1 LAPDGKGVDSHLL
14 NLLIE
19 AAYAIGMGLFIG
31 LEREHSEGVADTDG
45 KPRELPMGA
54 RTFALLALV
63 GWTAALLGDQFSW
76 LPPLALAGV
85 AALVIAGFVT
95 RDTGPGLTTEVAALL
110 TFALGMLVHYERSL
124 AVALALATTALLIS
138 KPWLLAVMPRL
149 RRVDLTATLQLAIVL
164 AIVLP
169 LLPRTAVDPWGI
181 LRPREIGW
189 FVVLIAGISYVG
201 YVASRLWGEQRGAGV
216 AGLVGG
222 LASSTA
228 VTVAMAQAAR
238 RDASMIGSA
247 QLAVF
252 VANAMM
258 FGRVVV
264 VAAVIDRSVA
274 LRLAAPMGA
283 MGLAVL
289 GAALW
294 QWRQLRRDAPRS
306 GGSSSGALAGLKNP
320 FALLPAL
327 KWGAVL
333 VGVLLLA
340 AFAREYLGDRG
351 VVAVAAASGI
361 ADVDAITLTV
371 TRSVRLGE
379 LGVGVAALA
388 VTVAVMSNTLVKAGI
403 AVVAGGRDFGMP
415 VARVLVA
422 AAVLGVGSP

>member
-1 LAPDGKGVDSHLL
+1 MDSHLL

-63 GWTAALLGDQFSW
+63 GWTAALLGDQFTW
-76 LPPLALAGV
+76 LPPLALAAV
-85 AALVIAGFVT
+85 AALVTAGFVT

-110 TFALGMLVHYERSL
+110 TFGLGMLVHYERSL

-138 KPWLLAVMPRL
+138 KPWLLAVMPKL

-181 LRPREIGW
+181 LKPREIGW

-201 YVASRLWGEQRGAGV
+201 YVASRLWGEHRGAGV
-216 AGLVGG
+216 TGLVGG

-228 VTVAMAQAAR
+228 VTAAMAQAAR
-238 RDASMIGSA
+238 RDSSMTGSA

-252 VANAMM
+252 AANAMM

-264 VAAVIDRSVA
+264 VAAVIDRAVA

-283 MGLAVL
+283 MGLVVL
-289 GAALW
+289 AAALW
-294 QWRQLRRDAPRS
+294 QWRRLRTDAPRS
-306 GGSSSGALAGLKNP
+306 GDTSSSGALAGLKNP

-327 KWGAVL
+327 KWGAVM

-379 LGVGVAALA
+379 LGVDLAALA

-403 AVVAGGRDFGMP
+403 AVVAGGRGFGVP

-422 AAVLGVGSP
+422 AAVLGVGVALLV

>member
-1 LAPDGKGVDSHLL
+1 VDDRLL
-14 NLLIE
+14 TLLIE
-19 AAYAIGMGLFIG
+19 AAYAVGMGLFIG
-31 LEREHSEGVADTDG
+31 FEREHSEATVSADS

-63 GWTAALLGDQFSW
+63 GWTAALLGDH
-76 LPPLALAGV
+76 LPWVPALALAGV
-85 AALVIAGFVT
+85 AALVTAGFVT

-110 TFALGMLVHYERSL
+110 TFGLGMLAHYERPL

-138 KPWLLAVMPRL
+138 KPLLRAMLPKL

-164 AIVLP
+164 AVVLP
-169 LLPRTAVDPWGI
+169 LLPQTPVDPWGI

-201 YVASRLWGEQRGAGV
+201 YVASRLWGEHRGAGV

-222 LASSTA
+222 LTSSTA
-228 VTVAMAQAAR
+228 VTAAMAQVAR
-238 RDASMIGSA
+238 RSPSMVGSA

-274 LRLAAPMGA
+274 LRVAAPMGA

-289 GAALW
+289 AAALW
-294 QWRQLRRDAPRS
+294 QWRRLRADAQHLN
-306 GGSSSGALAGLKNP
+306 GNGSSEALAGLKNP
-320 FALLPAL
+320 FALVPAL
-327 KWGAVL
+327 KWGL
-333 VGVLLLA
+333 VMVAVLLLA
-340 AFAREYLGDRG
+340 AFAREYFGDRG

-361 ADVDAITLTV
+361 ADVDAITLAV
-371 TRSVRLGE
+371 TRSVQLGE
-379 LGVGVAALA
+379 LEVNLAALA
-388 VTVAVMSNTLVKAGI
+388 VAVAVMSNTLVKAGI
-403 AVVAGGRDFGMP
+403 AVIAGGREFGVP

-422 AAVLGVGSP
+422 AAVLGVGVAVAI

>member
-1 LAPDGKGVDSHLL
+1 MDSHLL

-19 AAYAIGMGLFIG
+19 AAYALGMGLFIG
-31 LEREHSEGVADTDG
+31 LEREHSEGIVDAG
-45 KPRELPMGA
+45 SKPRELPMGA

-63 GWTAALLGDQFSW
+63 GWTAALLGDHFAW
-76 LPPLALAGV
+76 LPPLTMAGV

-95 RDTGPGLTTEVAALL
+95 RDTGPGLTTEIAALL
-110 TFALGMLVHYERSL
+110 TFGLGMLVHYERSL
-124 AVALALATTALLIS
+124 AVALALTTTALLIS
-138 KPWLLAVMPRL
+138 KPWLLAVMPKL

-164 AIVLP
+164 AVVLP
-169 LLPRTAVDPWGI
+169 LLPTVAVDPWGI

-201 YVASRLWGEQRGAGV
+201 YVASRLWGEHAGAGV
-216 AGLVGG
+216 TGLVGG
-222 LASSTA
+222 LTSSTA
-228 VTVAMAQAAR
+228 VTAAMAQAAR
-238 RDASMIGSA
+238 RDPSMIDSA

-274 LRLAAPMGA
+274 LRVAAPMTA

-289 GAALW
+289 AAALW
-294 QWRQLRRDAPRS
+294 QWRRLRADAPRKD
-306 GGSSSGALAGLKNP
+306 GTASSEALAGLKNP

-327 KWGAVL
+327 KWGAVM

-340 AFAREYLGDRG
+340 AVAREYLGERG

-361 ADVDAITLTV
+361 ADVDAITLAV
-371 TRSVRLGE
+371 TRSVQLGE
-379 LGVGVAALA
+379 LRVELAALA

-403 AVVAGGRDFGMP
+403 AVVAGGRGFGVP

-422 AAVLGVGSP
+422 AAILGVGIALAL

>member
-1 LAPDGKGVDSHLL
+1 VDSHLL

-63 GWTAALLGDQFSW
+63 GWTAGLLGDQFTW
-76 LPPLALAGV
+76 VPPLALAGV
-85 AALVIAGFVT
+85 AALVTAGFVT

-110 TFALGMLVHYERSL
+110 TFGLGMLVHYERSL

-138 KPWLLAVMPRL
+138 KPWLLSVLPKL

-189 FVVLIAGISYVG
+189 FVVLIAGINYVG

-228 VTVAMAQAAR
+228 VTAAMAQAAR
-238 RDASMIGSA
+238 RDSSMIGSA

-289 GAALW
+289 AAALW
-294 QWRQLRRDAPRS
+294 QWRRLRTDAPRS
-306 GGSSSGALAGLKNP
+306 GDRSSSGALAGLKNP

-340 AFAREYLGDRG
+340 AFARQYLGDRG

-379 LGVGVAALA
+379 LGVELAALA

-422 AAVLGVGSP
+422 AAVLGVGVALLV

>member
-1 LAPDGKGVDSHLL
+1 MDNHLL
-14 NLLIE
+14 NLLVE

-31 LEREHSEGVADTDG
+31 LEREHSEGVVDTDD

-63 GWTAALLGDQFSW
+63 GWTAALLGDQFTW

-85 AALVIAGFVT
+85 AALVTAGFVT

-110 TFALGMLVHYERSL
+110 TFGLGMLVHYERSL

-138 KPWLLAVMPRL
+138 KPWLLAVMPKL
-149 RRVDLTATLQLAIVL
+149 RRVDLTSTLQLAIVL

-169 LLPRTAVDPWGI
+169 LLPQTAVDPWGV

-201 YVASRLWGEQRGAGV
+201 YVASRLWGEHRGAGV

-222 LASSTA
+222 LTSSTA
-228 VTVAMAQAAR
+228 VTAAMAQAAR
-238 RDASMIGSA
+238 REPSMIGSA
-247 QLAVF
+247 QLAVY

-274 LRLAAPMGA
+274 LRVAAPMAA

-289 GAALW
+289 AAALW
-294 QWRQLRRDAPRS
+294 QWRRLRAAAPTEDRKA
-306 GGSSSGALAGLKNP
+306 SSEALAGLKNP

-327 KWGAVL
+327 KWGAVM
-333 VGVLLLA
+333 VGVMLLA

-351 VVAVAAASGI
+351 VVAVAAASGL

-371 TRSVRLGE
+371 TRSVQLGE
-379 LGVGVAALA
+379 LGVGLAALA

-422 AAVLGVGSP
+422 AAVLGVGIALAI

>member
-1 LAPDGKGVDSHLL
+1 VDSHLL

-31 LEREHSEGVADTDG
+31 LEREHSDGLADTDG
-45 KPRELPMGA
+45 RPRELPMGA

-63 GWTAALLGDQFSW
+63 GWTAALLGDQFTW

-85 AALVIAGFVT
+85 AALVTAGFVT

-110 TFALGMLVHYERSL
+110 TFGLGMLVHYERSL

-138 KPWLLAVMPRL
+138 KPWLLAVMPKL
-149 RRVDLTATLQLAIVL
+149 RRVDLTSTLQLAIVL
-164 AIVLP
+164 AVVLP
-169 LLPRTAVDPWGI
+169 LLPQTAVDPWGI

-201 YVASRLWGEQRGAGV
+201 YVASRLWGEHRGAGA

-222 LASSTA
+222 LTSSTA
-228 VTVAMAQAAR
+228 VTAAMAQAAR
-238 RDASMIGSA
+238 RDPSMIGSA

-274 LRLAAPMGA
+274 LRVAAPMSA
-283 MGLAVL
+283 MGFAVL
-289 GAALW
+289 AAALW
-294 QWRQLRRDAPRS
+294 QWRRLRAAAPEEDRAA
-306 GGSSSGALAGLKNP
+306 SSEALAGLKNP

-327 KWGAVL
+327 KWGAVM

-361 ADVDAITLTV
+361 ADVDAITLAV
-371 TRSVRLGE
+371 TRSVQLGE
-379 LGVGVAALA
+379 LGVDLAALA

-422 AAVLGVGSP
+422 AAVLGVGIALAI

>member
-1 LAPDGKGVDSHLL
+1 LDSPLL

-19 AAYAIGMGLFIG
+19 AAYALGMGLFIG
-31 LEREHSEGVADTDG
+31 LEREHSEATVCSDD
-45 KPRELPMGA
+45 KPREVSMGA

-63 GWTAALLGDQFSW
+63 GWTAALLGDHFPW
-76 LPPLALAGV
+76 LPPLTMAGV

-110 TFALGMLVHYERSL
+110 TFGLGMLVHYERSL

-138 KPWLLAVMPRL
+138 KPWLVAVMPRL

-164 AIVLP
+164 AVVLP
-169 LLPRTAVDPWGI
+169 LLPTAAVDPWGI

-189 FVVLIAGISYVG
+189 FIVLIAGISYVG
-201 YVASRLWGEQRGAGV
+201 YVASRLWGEHRGAGV

-222 LASSTA
+222 LTSSTA
-228 VTVAMAQAAR
+228 VTAAMAQSAR
-238 RDASMIGSA
+238 RDPSMIGSA

-258 FGRVVV
+258 LGRVVV

-274 LRLAAPMGA
+274 LRLAAPMAA

-289 GAALW
+289 AAALW
-294 QWRQLRRDAPRS
+294 QWRRLRADAPRAD
-306 GGSSSGALAGLKNP
+306 GTASSEALAGLKNP

-327 KWGAVL
+327 KWGAVM

-351 VVAVAAASGI
+351 VIAVAAASGI
-361 ADVDAITLTV
+361 ADVDAITLAV
-371 TRSVRLGE
+371 TRSVQLGE
-379 LGVGVAALA
+379 LGADLAALA
-388 VTVAVMSNTLVKAGI
+388 VSVAVMSNTLVKAGI
-403 AVVAGGRDFGMP
+403 AVVGGGRGFGMP

-422 AAVLGVGSP
+422 AAVLGVAVALLV

>member
-1 LAPDGKGVDSHLL
+1 MDSHLL

-31 LEREHSEGVADTDG
+31 LEREHSEGLADSDD

-63 GWTAALLGDQFSW
+63 GWTAALLGDQFTW

-85 AALVIAGFVT
+85 AALVTAGFVT

-110 TFALGMLVHYERSL
+110 TFGLGMLVHYERSL

-138 KPWLLAVMPRL
+138 KPWLLAVMPKL

-169 LLPRTAVDPWGI
+169 LLPQTAVDPWGV

-201 YVASRLWGEQRGAGV
+201 YVASRLWGEHRGAGV

-222 LASSTA
+222 LTSSTA
-228 VTVAMAQAAR
+228 VTAAMAQAAR
-238 RDASMIGSA
+238 REPSMIGSA
-247 QLAVF
+247 QLAVY

-274 LRLAAPMGA
+274 LRVAAPMSA

-289 GAALW
+289 AAALW
-294 QWRQLRRDAPRS
+294 QWRRLRAAAPTDDS
-306 GGSSSGALAGLKNP
+306 TASSEALAGLKNP

-327 KWGAVL
+327 KWGAVM
-333 VGVLLLA
+333 VGVMLLA

-371 TRSVRLGE
+371 TRSVQLGE
-379 LGVGVAALA
+379 LGVGLAALA

-403 AVVAGGRDFGMP
+403 AVVAGGREFGMP

-422 AAVLGVGSP
+422 VAVLGVGIALAI

>member
-1 LAPDGKGVDSHLL
+1 MDNHLL
-14 NLLIE
+14 NLLVE

-31 LEREHSEGVADTDG
+31 LEREHSEGVTDTDD

-63 GWTAALLGDQFSW
+63 GWTAALLGDQFTW

-85 AALVIAGFVT
+85 AALITAGFVT

-110 TFALGMLVHYERSL
+110 TFGLGMLVHYERSL

-138 KPWLLAVMPRL
+138 KPWLLAVMPKL
-149 RRVDLTATLQLAIVL
+149 RRVDLTSTLQLAIVL

-169 LLPRTAVDPWGI
+169 LLPQTAVDPWGV

-201 YVASRLWGEQRGAGV
+201 YVASRLWGEHRGAGV

-222 LASSTA
+222 LTSSTA
-228 VTVAMAQAAR
+228 VTAAMAQAAR
-238 RDASMIGSA
+238 REPSMIGSA
-247 QLAVF
+247 QLAVY

-274 LRLAAPMGA
+274 LRVAAPMSA

-289 GAALW
+289 AAALW
-294 QWRQLRRDAPRS
+294 QWRRLRAAAPTDDRTA
-306 GGSSSGALAGLKNP
+306 SSEALAGLKNP

-327 KWGAVL
+327 KWGAVM
-333 VGVLLLA
+333 VAVMLLA

-351 VVAVAAASGI
+351 VVAVAAASGL

-371 TRSVRLGE
+371 TRSVQLGE
-379 LGVGVAALA
+379 LGVSLAALA

-422 AAVLGVGSP
+422 VAVLGVGIALAI